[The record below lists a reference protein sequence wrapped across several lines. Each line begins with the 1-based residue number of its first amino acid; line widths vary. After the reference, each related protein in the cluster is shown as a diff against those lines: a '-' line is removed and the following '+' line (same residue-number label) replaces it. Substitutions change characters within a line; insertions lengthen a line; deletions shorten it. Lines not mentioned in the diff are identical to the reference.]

1 MDSNKIP
8 SWILPTS
15 YLIIIGIMAFSFFTL
30 YIIPYK
36 RTISVPIIIYQPKNE
51 DIYGEI
57 QMQDICDLHLN
68 NIVNIK
74 IESKLEKHYY
84 QANITNINYNQDL
97 NCYFVY
103 VGFPKSKSL
112 NTSLIS
118 NIPLQGDAEIMIEN
132 SNMLY
137 YLLNYIKN
145 VSTQHR
151 K

>member
-1 MDSNKIP
+1 MASNKIP

-51 DIYGEI
+51 HIYGEI
-57 QMQDICDLHLN
+57 QLQDICNLHLN

-74 IESKLEKHYY
+74 IESKFEKHYY
-84 QANITNINYNQDL
+84 QANVTNINYNQDL

-103 VGFPKSKSL
+103 VGFPKSKGL

-137 YLLNYIKN
+137 YLLNYIN
-145 VSTQHR
+145 VSTQRR